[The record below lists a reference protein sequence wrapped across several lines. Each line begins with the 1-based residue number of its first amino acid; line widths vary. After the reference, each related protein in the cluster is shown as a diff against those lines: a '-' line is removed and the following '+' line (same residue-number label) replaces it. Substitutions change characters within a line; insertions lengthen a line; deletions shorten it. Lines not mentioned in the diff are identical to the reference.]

1 MVNFYLKKTGGQFVF
16 NMICEG
22 MIYQHFNLSTIRNFL
37 GGSPTSRGYN
47 QYQHDRSE
55 KQGGRRQTLIL
66 GFPPTFLHPIF
77 NRTTY
82 EFLRGVAN
90 HVCCILKFYNC
101 GFIPNL
107 ELLFTDAHPTV
118 EGEGGNRVF
127 GTFLSSLWQ
136 QIIFKGDCLT
146 IWLTHRMSVY
156 FKEKSQLTTT
166 RVPLPPFT
174 SHLRCED

>member
-1 MVNFYLKKTGGQFVF
+1 
-16 NMICEG
+16 MIYEG
-22 MIYQHFNLSTIRNFL
+22 IIYQHFNLSTIRNFL

-82 EFLRGVAN
+82 EFLRGVAK
-90 HVCCILKFYNC
+90 HVCCILMFYNC

-107 ELLFTDAHPTV
+107 KLLFTDAHPTV

-146 IWLTHRMSVY
+146 IWNMVNSSKVCLLQGKITIDDNSRSSSTFY
-156 FKEKSQLTTT
+156 FSSQ
-166 RVPLPPFT
+166 V
-174 SHLRCED
+174 